1 VTRFEASGI
10 YVGNGIAFVNT
21 GADLNTLGVS
31 EGVWDLLGAPRNLV
45 VVSVTAI
52 NVGPLAKPTPFP
64 PRLTEVPYEY
74 LLPVLTAHGFGT
86 GGRTVRLCWCIHRQ
100 GAIVPPLR
108 RPVRAGRLPG
118 RIGLFVQTFAG
129 LGASGRDVRLAA
141 EIVTSIHPLTNPD
154 S

>member
-1 VTRFEASGI
+1 MTRFEASGI
-10 YVGNGIAFVNT
+10 NVGNGIVFVNT
-21 GADLNTLGVS
+21 GDDLTTLGDS
-31 EGVWDLLGAPRNLV
+31 EGVWDLVGAPRNLV

-52 NVGPLAKPTPFP
+52 NAGPLTKPTPFP

-86 GGRTVRLCWCIHRQ
+86 GGRKVRLCWCIYRQ
-100 GAIVPPLR
+100 GVVVPPLR
-108 RPVRAGRLPG
+108 RRVRAGRLPG

-129 LGASGRDVRLAA
+129 FGASGWDVRLAA
-141 EIVTSIHPLTNPD
+141 EIATPIHPPANPD